1 MGSWVRG
8 WLHCAG
14 EAAKI
19 MRLVFLGAPGV
30 GKGTQADKAAVY
42 YRIRK
47 ISTGDL
53 LREAVRI
60 QSPLGCEAKEHM
72 DQGRL
77 VPDSVVIGLVL
88 ERLADPSC
96 ASGFILDGFPRTVPQ
111 ADALGKVLVERSLPL
126 DRVINFRVS
135 REEIVKRLCGRRS
148 CPKCQA
154 TYHLEFAPS
163 KNGGL
168 CERCGEALIQRSDD
182 QREAIEMR
190 LRVYEEQTAPLID
203 FYEKRQLLSHLNGAE
218 AVDVVQHNLL
228 KILAT
233 PQTA

>member
-111 ADALGKVLVERSLPL
+111 ADALGKVLVDRSLPL

-135 REEIVKRLCGRRS
+135 REAIVKRLSGRRS

-163 KNGGL
+163 KSGDL
-168 CERCGEALIQRSDD
+168 CERCGEPLIQRTDD

-203 FYEKRQLLSHLNGAE
+203 FYEKRQVLSHLNGAE
-218 AVDVVQHNLL
+218 AVDAVHHNLV
-228 KILAT
+228 KVLAT